1 MKYYKDDDVLPTML
15 IAMLIGLVVV
25 LALHHKNETAALRR
39 DIAARDM
46 VIDSTSRNIERALV
60 VMRAD
65 AAVIKLQGK
74 RIEGYKTILRA
85 MPVQEFRNQKGE
97 RI

>member
-1 MKYYKDDDVLPTML
+1 MKYYKEDDILPTALLLLLSAMSWAL
-15 IAMLIGLVVV
+15 IV
-25 LALHHKNETAALRR
+25 HHKNETTALRR

-46 VIDSTSRNIERALV
+46 MIDSANRNVERALV

>member
-1 MKYYKDDDVLPTML
+1 MKYYKEDDVLPTIL
-15 IAMLIGLVVV
+15 ISLLVAGFIS
-25 LALHHKNETAALRR
+25 LALHHKNETTALRR

-46 VIDSTSRNIERALV
+46 MIDSASCSIERAIV
-60 VMRAD
+60 VLRSE
-65 AAVIKLQGK
+65 AAVIKLQDK

-85 MPVQEFRNQKGE
+85 MPPQEFRNQKGE